1 MIVKRDLELLR
12 RLLLSIEE
20 SDDIPVHPN
29 QLTNLCSDQNLLNYH
44 IYLLYEAGFI
54 HAIEVDVMGSYI
66 PQYRILYLSNSGY
79 DYLDSVRNVTI
90 WNKVKSCLSSVGGNV
105 ALDIVQQL
113 AEKFIIQ
120 SLTNR
125 LLP

>member
-12 RLLLSIEE
+12 RLLLAIEE

-66 PQYRILYLSNSGY
+66 LNIAFFIFLIP
-79 DYLDSVRNVTI
+79 VTI
-90 WNKVKSCLSSVGGNV
+90 IL
-105 ALDIVQQL
+105 
-113 AEKFIIQ
+113 IQ
-120 SLTNR
+120 
-125 LLP
+125 